1 MDKKK
6 DIIKT
11 INEISGKYSPYEV
24 FNDWIRCSALTISN
38 SCALFHDQLWR
49 KREDMHIE
57 TMNKYNLE
65 ERKKLVEMLG
75 MLTETFESEFGDVL
89 GNLFMMSGWGNKN
102 TGQFFT
108 PYSLS
113 LACASL
119 QKYSDTEILKMNEP
133 SAGAGGMIIAVAQ
146 SMKEQGVNYQ
156 KNLRVVAQ
164 DLDWNAFYMCYIQ
177 LSLLGIDAKCVQGN
191 TLENKSSNNFDENV
205 FLTPMYLI
213 NGCAW

>member
-1 MDKKK
+1 MNYTKE
-6 DIIKT
+6 IIKT
-11 INEISGKYSPYEV
+11 IDRMSGSKSSFQV
-24 FNDWIRCSALTISN
+24 FCDWIKCTALSIVQSVYH
-38 SCALFHDQLWR
+38 SE
-49 KREDMHIE
+49 KREQQF
-57 TMNKYNLE
+57 LE
-65 ERKKLVEMLG
+65 IIKEYPKDEFTKMTG

-113 LACASL
+113 LACAST
-119 QKYSDTEILKMNEP
+119 QRYSDAEILKMNEP

-146 SMKEQGVNYQ
+146 SMKVQGINYQ

-177 LSLLGIDAKCVQGN
+177 LSLLGIDAKCVQGD
-191 TLENKSSNNFDENV
+191 TLENKSFNNFDENV
-205 FLTPMYLI
+205 FLTPMYMI
-213 NGCAW
+213 NGCVW

>member
-1 MDKKK
+1 MNYTKE
-6 DIIKT
+6 IIKT
-11 INEISGKYSPYEV
+11 IDRMSGSKSSFQV
-24 FNDWIRCSALTISN
+24 FCDWIKCTALSIAQSVYH
-38 SCALFHDQLWR
+38 SE
-49 KREDMHIE
+49 KREQQF
-57 TMNKYNLE
+57 LE
-65 ERKKLVEMLG
+65 IIKEYPQDEFTKMTG

-113 LACASL
+113 VVCAST

-146 SMKEQGVNYQ
+146 SMKEQGINYQ

-177 LSLLGIDAKCVQGN
+177 LSLFGIDAKCVQGD
-191 TLENKSSNNFDENV
+191 TLENKSFNNFDENV
-205 FLTPMYLI
+205 FLTPMYMI
-213 NGCAW
+213 NGCVW